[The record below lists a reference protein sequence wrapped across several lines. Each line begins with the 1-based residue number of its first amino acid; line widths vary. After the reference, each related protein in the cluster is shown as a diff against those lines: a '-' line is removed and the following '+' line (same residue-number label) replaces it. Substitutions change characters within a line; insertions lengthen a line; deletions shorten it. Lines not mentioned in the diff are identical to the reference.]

1 MRSRTAQWFEC
12 KIKYE
17 KMMEDGLQKQVVEQY
32 VVDALSFAEAEQRI
46 TEEMFQYISGEF
58 EVADV
63 KKAAYKEI
71 FFMSDAAKKF
81 HNEVEDLTRALHKGD
96 MEKADEVFHRP
107 LAEQN
112 NADTRW
118 YKAKLQFITIDEKT
132 EKEKRT
138 NVTYLVQACSLHNA
152 LDNIDTV
159 MKGTM
164 IDYVQANVGETQLV
178 DVFET
183 MEQREQNGA
192 RSSYAESRQS
202 STEGQYT
209 AEDKAAELMA
219 KMAEEVK
226 DASLKV
232 EDIVD
237 RYVKSGTPEL
247 RQQLIDKLTE
257 IRKEKFGIE

>member
-17 KMMEDGLQKQVVEQY
+17 KVMEDGLQKQVVEQY

-46 TEEMFQYISGEF
+46 TEEMSQYISGGF

-63 KKAAYKEI
+63 KKAAYKEV

-81 HNEVEDLTRALHKGD
+81 HNEVEDLTRALQKGD

-112 NADTRW
+112 NTDTRW

-178 DVFET
+178 DVFES
-183 MEQREQNGA
+183 A
-192 RSSYAESRQS
+192 A
-202 STEGQYT
+202 
-209 AEDKAAELMA
+209 DKAAELMA
-219 KMAEEVK
+219 RMAEDVK

-232 EDIVD
+232 DDIVD
-237 RYVKSGTPEL
+237 RYVKTATPEL